1 MKEIIS
7 EKQLR
12 KFGIIIGLGITVI
25 IGWLIPL
32 LGGHLFRMWTLF
44 VGFPLFIL
52 GILKPNLLYYPY
64 KAWMALGNILGWI
77 NIRIVLGLVYILL
90 LIPIAFIMK
99 VFGYDPLKQNHK
111 KNILISYRE
120 VKINKID
127 LTRIF

>member
-12 KFGIIIGLGITVI
+12 KFGIIIGLGIPVI

-77 NIRIVLGLVYILL
+77 NSRIVLGLVYILL

-99 VFGYDPLKQNHK
+99 VFGYDPLKQNQK

-120 VKINKID
+120 VKSNKID